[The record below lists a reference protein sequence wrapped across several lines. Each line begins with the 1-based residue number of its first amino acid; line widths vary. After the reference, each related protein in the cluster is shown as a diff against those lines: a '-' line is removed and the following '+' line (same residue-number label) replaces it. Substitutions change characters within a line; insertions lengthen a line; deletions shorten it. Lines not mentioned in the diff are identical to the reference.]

1 MKSETSKNLSRIA
14 RGVMRH
20 FAQIGMHSLSE
31 FSPARGL
38 RVDIITL
45 GMSDEIWI
53 VECKSGQSDFKSDKK
68 WQNYLDWCDR
78 YFWAVDGKF
87 PIDILPSD
95 TGVIIADAYDA
106 SILREAPLNKL
117 PAARRKKITK
127 SIAISACNRLLTH
140 TCLLYTSP
148 SPRD

>member
-1 MKSETSKNLSRIA
+1 MKLESSKNLSRIT

-20 FAQIGMHSLSE
+20 FSQIGLSSLSE
-31 FSPARGL
+31 FSPIRGL

-78 YFWAVDGKF
+78 YFWAVDANF
-87 PIDILPSD
+87 PIDILPIN
-95 TGVIIADAYDA
+95 TGIIIADAYDA
-106 SILREAPLNKL
+106 SILRDSPLNKL
-117 PAARRKKITK
+117 SAARRKKIM
-127 SIAISACNRLLTH
+127 SSLARSACNRLLLH
-140 TCLLYTSP
+140 TDP
-148 SPRD
+148 KI

>member
-1 MKSETSKNLSRIA
+1 MKLETSKNLNRIA

-20 FAQIGMHSLSE
+20 FSQIGLSSLSE

-45 GMSDEIWI
+45 GMANEIWI
-53 VECKSGQSDFKSDKK
+53 VECKSCQSDFKSDKK

-78 YFWAVDGKF
+78 YFWAVEANF
-87 PIDILPSD
+87 PIDILPPD

-106 SILREAPLNKL
+106 SILREAPLKKL
-117 PAARRKKITK
+117 SVARRKKIIK
-127 SIAISACNRLLTH
+127 SIAKSACNRLLLH
-140 TCLLYTSP
+140 TDP
-148 SPRD
+148 KI

>member
-1 MKSETSKNLSRIA
+1 MKLETSKNLNRIA

-20 FAQIGMHSLSE
+20 FSQIGLSSLSE

-45 GMSDEIWI
+45 GMANEIWI
-53 VECKSGQSDFKSDKK
+53 VECKSCQSDFKSDKK

-78 YFWAVDGKF
+78 YFWAVDANF
-87 PIDILPSD
+87 PIDILPPD

-117 PAARRKKITK
+117 SVARRKKIIK
-127 SIAISACNRLLTH
+127 SIAKSACNRLLT
-140 TCLLYTSP
+140 YTDP
-148 SPRD
+148 KI

>member
-1 MKSETSKNLSRIA
+1 MKLEASRKINSIT

-20 FAQIGMHSLSE
+20 FGQIGLSSLSE
-31 FSPARGL
+31 FSPVKGL
-38 RVDIITL
+38 RVDIIAL
-45 GMSDEIWI
+45 GLLDEIWI
-53 VECKSGQSDFKSDKK
+53 VECKSSQNDFKSDKK

-95 TGVIIADAYDA
+95 TGLIIADAYDA

-117 PAARRKKITK
+117 SAARRKKVTK
-127 SIAISACNRLLTH
+127 LIARSACNRLLTH
-140 TCLLYTSP
+140 TDP
-148 SPRD
+148 KM

>member
-1 MKSETSKNLSRIA
+1 MELETSKNFNTIA

-20 FAQIGMHSLSE
+20 FSQVGLSSLSE
-31 FSPARGL
+31 FSPTRGL

-53 VECKSGQSDFKSDKK
+53 VECKSGQNDFKSDKK

-78 YFWAVDGKF
+78 YFWAVDANF
-87 PIDILPSD
+87 PIDILPPD

-117 PAARRKKITK
+117 SVARRKKIIK
-127 SIAISACNRLLTH
+127 SIAKSACNRLLTH
-140 TCLLYTSP
+140 TDP
-148 SPRD
+148 KI

>member
-1 MKSETSKNLSRIA
+1 MKLETSKNLNRIA

-20 FAQIGMHSLSE
+20 FAQIGLSSLSE

-45 GMSDEIWI
+45 GMANEIWI
-53 VECKSGQSDFKSDKK
+53 VECKSCQSDFKSDKK

-78 YFWAVDGKF
+78 YFWAVDANF
-87 PIDILPSD
+87 PIDILPPD

-117 PAARRKKITK
+117 SVARRKKIIK
-127 SIAISACNRLLTH
+127 SIAKSACNRLLTH
-140 TCLLYTSP
+140 TDP
-148 SPRD
+148 KI

>member
-1 MKSETSKNLSRIA
+1 
-14 RGVMRH
+14 MRH

-78 YFWAVDGKF
+78 YFWAVEANF
-87 PIDILPSD
+87 PIDILPPD

-106 SILREAPLNKL
+106 SILREAPLKKL
-117 PAARRKKITK
+117 SVARRKKIIK
-127 SIAISACNRLLTH
+127 SIAKSACNRLLTH
-140 TCLLYTSP
+140 TDP
-148 SPRD
+148 KI

>member
-78 YFWAVDGKF
+78 YFWAVDRKF

-106 SILREAPLNKL
+106 SILREAPLKKL
-117 PAARRKKITK
+117 SAARRKKITK

-140 TCLLYTSP
+140 KDP
-148 SPRD
+148 KM

>member
-1 MKSETSKNLSRIA
+1 MKLETSKNLSRIA

-20 FAQIGMHSLSE
+20 FAQIGMSSLSE

-45 GMSDEIWI
+45 GMLDEIWI

-127 SIAISACNRLLTH
+127 SIAISACNRLLKH
-140 TCLLYTSP
+140 TDP
-148 SPRD
+148 KM

>member
-45 GMSDEIWI
+45 GMANEIWI
-53 VECKSGQSDFKSDKK
+53 VECKSSQGDFKSDKK
-68 WQNYLDWCDR
+68 WRNYLDWCDR
-78 YFWAVDGKF
+78 YFWAVDAKF
-87 PIDILPSD
+87 PINILPSD
-95 TGVIIADAYDA
+95 TGLIIADAYDA
-106 SILREAPLNKL
+106 SIFRDAPLNKL
-117 PAARRKKITK
+117 SAARRKKITK
-127 SIAISACNRLLTH
+127 SIARSACNRLLTH
-140 TCLLYTSP
+140 TDP
-148 SPRD
+148 KI

>member
-45 GMSDEIWI
+45 GMSDEIGI

-78 YFWAVDGKF
+78 YFWAVDRKF

-127 SIAISACNRLLTH
+127 SIAISACNRLLAH
-140 TCLLYTSP
+140 TDP
-148 SPRD
+148 KM

>member
-31 FSPARGL
+31 FSPTRGL
-38 RVDIITL
+38 RVDIIKL

-87 PIDILPSD
+87 PIDILPSG

-117 PAARRKKITK
+117 PAARRKKITR
-127 SIAISACNRLLTH
+127 SIAISACNRLLRH
-140 TCLLYTSP
+140 TDP
-148 SPRD
+148 KM